1 MSNDHRRAIPRRS
14 PHFSGHGVLLSRA
27 VLALCL
33 LTLVGC
39 TGVPAPTYCY
49 QVSAGIVHTVDTGMT
64 VAGDLYREG
73 KISEA
78 QKAKLVAAHNVY
90 RPAAQTVVAGCKAVD
105 SQGDADKLVANLKTA
120 SDKLIETLVAAGV
133 IR

>member
-1 MSNDHRRAIPRRS
+1 MLGSPARS
-14 PHFSGHGVLLSRA
+14 RTGRLGVPLSRA
-27 VLALCL
+27 LPALFLVLALGACS
-33 LTLVGC
+33 
-39 TGVPAPTYCY
+39 GVTAPTYCY

-78 QKAKLVAAHNVY
+78 QKGKLVAAHDVY

-105 SQGDADKLVANLKTA
+105 SQGDADKLVAQLKIA
-120 SDKLIETLVAAGV
+120 ADKLIETLVAAGV

>member
-1 MSNDHRRAIPRRS
+1 M
-14 PHFSGHGVLLSRA
+14 LLSRA
-27 VLALCL
+27 CLPLCL
-33 LTLVGC
+33 LFAVGC

-64 VAGDLYREG
+64 VAGDLYRDG

-78 QKAKLVAAHNVY
+78 QKDKLVAAHNVY
-90 RPAAQTVVAGCKAVD
+90 RPAAQTVVAGCKAVG
-105 SQGDADKLVANLKTA
+105 SQDDADKLVANLKIA
-120 SDKLIETLVAAGV
+120 SDKLLETLVAAGV